1 MAVAAVQ
8 AQPGLRERTWYRA
21 LVFAGLGVLLLAGML
36 FAIGSGTLSLSP
48 GQVAAAL
55 TGSGDVQWQ
64 RVVWDIRLPRM
75 LVSTLVGMNLATS
88 GAILQA
94 VMGNPLADPGIIGV
108 SSGAGLAGISVLLV
122 FPQYQGLVPLVAFL
136 GAMAAAIVIYVL
148 AWRGGIQPIRVIL
161 AGVAV
166 SALCAAG
173 ISAIM
178 VLFSDRIQGALMF
191 MNGAMTLKGW
201 SEWQQL
207 WPYSVAMLAVALF
220 TVRRLDVIVLGDD
233 VARGLGMNVQ
243 ANRLALTAVAALL
256 AASAVSA
263 VGLLGFVGLIVP
275 HIVRLVVGTSHALL
289 IPGSIIFGGALV
301 TISDTVSRT
310 LFSPVEIPVG
320 IMMAVL
326 GVPFFLFLL
335 RRAL

>member
-1 MAVAAVQ
+1 MAVAAVH

-166 SALCAAG
+166 SALCAA
-173 ISAIM
+173 
-178 VLFSDRIQGALMF
+178 DRKS
-191 MNGAMTLKGW
+191 T
-201 SEWQQL
+201 
-207 WPYSVAMLAVALF
+207 
-220 TVRRLDVIVLGDD
+220 RL
-233 VARGLGMNVQ
+233 N
-243 ANRLALTAVAALL
+243 
-256 AASAVSA
+256 S
-263 VGLLGFVGLIVP
+263 
-275 HIVRLVVGTSHALL
+275 SH
-289 IPGSIIFGGALV
+289 P
-301 TISDTVSRT
+301 
-310 LFSPVEIPVG
+310 
-320 IMMAVL
+320 
-326 GVPFFLFLL
+326 
-335 RRAL
+335 